1 MPTDSR
7 PAVFLSCVSQDADV
21 GRAVRR
27 HIAVLITFAALASA
41 ACTRGYFGALNSG
54 AVPDGVRIEGGIEY
68 AGDAGPA
75 LDVYRPRGTAPAP
88 VVVFFYGGRWQGG
101 DRRDYSFVGEALAER
116 GLVGV
121 LPDYRQ
127 YPEVGFPGFVDDAAR
142 AVAWAIEHAAAIGGD
157 PSRVF
162 IAGHS
167 AGGHIAALLATDAGY
182 LAANGLAPRQLAGA
196 IAIAAPLDFLPIVDA
211 DIAAIFGPPERYPA
225 SQPVNFVDGD
235 EPPFLLLHGQSDRLV
250 WTHNSRNLAVKLET
264 VAVPVELAIYP
275 DTGHFRILAALD
287 EQFDWLAPTLDDLV
301 RFVESTPPAR
311 PVAH

>member
-1 MPTDSR
+1 MMPQRGDR
-7 PAVFLSCVSQDADV
+7 CAA
-21 GRAVRR
+21 RAMLV
-27 HIAVLITFAALASA
+27 AFAALAST

-54 AVPDGVRIEGGIEY
+54 APPDGVRIERGIAY

-75 LDVYRPRGTAPAP
+75 LDVYRPRGAAPAP

-101 DRRDYSFVGEALAER
+101 DRRDYAFVGEALADR

-142 AVAWAIEHAAAIGGD
+142 AVAWAIEHAAEFGGD

-162 IAGHS
+162 VAGHS
-167 AGGHIAALLATDAGY
+167 AGGHIAALLATDARY
-182 LAANGLAPRQLAGA
+182 LAAHHLAPRQLAGA

-211 DIAAIFGPPERYPA
+211 DIAAVFGPPERYPE

-235 EPPFLLLHGQSDRLV
+235 EPPFLLLHGQPDRLV
-250 WTHNSRNLAVKLET
+250 WTHNSRNLAARLEA

-275 DTGHFRILAALD
+275 DAGHFRILAALD
-287 EQFDWLAPTLDDLV
+287 AQFDWLAPTLDDLV
-301 RFVESTPPAR
+301 RFVESTPAIR
-311 PVAH
+311 PVAP